1 MLEEV
6 ANLKG
11 SWGAL
16 PQGPKKPVWIGER
29 GTLYAP
35 KMRYRIAAV
44 SVLQLC
50 LQAAAQKARDLSSQD
65 VPSVTIRPAAPKG
78 WRCRDT
84 TTSAPPTLVVRRAP
98 PETPVPPLPALQ
110 AQVIRGEP
118 PAGSGRSAT
127 RRAGRCARSLQRS
140 LAPRAPG
147 DGQWRPGLAHSREG
161 HWCRGPAAP
170 NWQRRVLGSRLQ
182 VP

>member
-110 AQVIRGEP
+110 AQETLQGSFLCLPAP
-118 PAGSGRSAT
+118 PTLDTSWTCSGPVALWSQAFFFQ
-127 RRAGRCARSLQRS
+127 C
-140 LAPRAPG
+140 P
-147 DGQWRPGLAHSREG
+147 
-161 HWCRGPAAP
+161 
-170 NWQRRVLGSRLQ
+170 
-182 VP
+182 